1 MAEHDLNEE
10 FLTTQQR
17 ISLGDRA
24 LIAIAAHVEVRS
36 ILRADPQL
44 RSHGLDDI
52 LIGSYARRLSI
63 WPGKDVDVFGRL
75 THDDVNTIT
84 PDGAYG
90 MFGTA
95 LQPFAVQGR
104 LTPQSRSFKVDYRP
118 GRLPPEQFLRTAA
131 AEYGWARQRVDRVV
145 RELDQ
150 LAFEFSVD
158 VVPAVGWCDHY
169 GIPEV
174 GRNVSTGERYRT
186 GHWRLTDPVELTRL
200 TQVRNRAPRIGSGG
214 AYVRTVKAIKQVKA
228 HHLADTKPSALF
240 YEFILH
246 NGFTDDAITGTSW
259 ADITASALVYISTRL
274 HTIGERPV
282 CDPVLHE
289 EYQPVPAAGDLASS
303 TTAFDDVAPA
313 AQRAV
318 RASTRCQAAIEW
330 RQVFGGNEQRDH
342 VFPLPPGCRGTGAA
356 MGAAAANVAAGG
368 TSERSFGDL

>member
-1 MAEHDLNEE
+1 MAEHDLNDE

-36 ILRADPQL
+36 FLRADAQL
-44 RSHGLDDI
+44 RTHGLDDI
-52 LIGSYARRLSI
+52 LIGSYARKVSI

-75 THDDVNTIT
+75 THHDVSTIT
-84 PDGAYG
+84 PDAAYG

-95 LQPFAVQGR
+95 LQPFADQGR
-104 LTPQSRSFKVDYRP
+104 LTPQPRSYKVDYRP
-118 GRLPPEQFLRTAA
+118 GRLPGEQFLRSAA
-131 AEYGWARQRVDRVV
+131 AEYGWARQRVDRVL

-158 VVPAVGWCDHY
+158 VVPAVGWGDHY

-174 GRNVSTGERYRT
+174 GRDVATGERYRT

-200 TQVRNRAPRIGSGG
+200 TRVRNRAPRIGGAG

-228 HHLADTKPSALF
+228 HHLSDTKPSPLF

-246 NGFTDDAITGTSW
+246 DGFTEGTVAGASW
-259 ADITASALVYISTRL
+259 ADITASALAYMSTRL

-289 EYQPVPAAGDLASS
+289 EYQPTPAAGDLAAS
-303 TTAFDDVAPA
+303 TTAFDDVARA

-330 RQVFGGNEQRDH
+330 RQVFGGNEERDH

-356 MGAAAANVAAGG
+356 MGAAAANIAAGG
-368 TSERSFGDL
+368 TAERSFGDR